1 MLVVTPGNKIKINFL
16 FIYNGDVYDPTTHA
30 TPSDVF
36 VGVVRGDNVF
46 SSVILNP
53 ISYLFTS
60 ATPDPNTYIEK
71 ISNSQFCFNYTVP
84 QNFFPGI
91 YTAVAKTFREN
102 EEITIESRFQV
113 KENENEPFSTVPLGS
128 RSSRVNFN
136 PSYEDLNASNMESIL
151 LVGHGDGIELNS
163 PVKIRS
169 VQHAIDLLSGDF
181 DSPLIRGVFDAYGA
195 GAKNIFICATAP
207 MLEYVEDIEERL
219 VPASYLNLESATPI
233 YQTFYQKYYE
243 RLSETYSI
251 LTELDF
257 IDIIVPLE
265 VSMISTGGIDFVTQ
279 LANYLD
285 DFHNQT
291 GNVQI
296 GVMGSKTNG
305 ISSQDIALLEANPVL
320 VNKLTTVFMNQITS
334 DKGRYIFPVYGEAVF
349 SHSQVDLSYSNSVSA
364 AVAGMISQNPL
375 NTGMIRK
382 RIPGALSLYGVNLN
396 SPEMARLEAI
406 GINTIYRGNKAR
418 RSQSY
423 QVYLSDDFTLASKNS
438 VYNKLPQIRLVSY
451 IASMVKD
458 YGYQAVGKFGYDRII
473 SSVNSLLTSLKKDRT
488 IVDFEFKAES
498 NPTDLGVIT
507 LYINIISS
515 LGLKK
520 INLSLSAGPGA

>member
-1 MLVVTPGNKIKINFL
+1 
-16 FIYNGDVYDPTTHA
+16 
-30 TPSDVF
+30 
-36 VGVVRGDNVF
+36 
-46 SSVILNP
+46 
-53 ISYLFTS
+53 
-60 ATPDPNTYIEK
+60 
-71 ISNSQFCFNYTVP
+71 
-84 QNFFPGI
+84 
-91 YTAVAKTFREN
+91 
-102 EEITIESRFQV
+102 
-113 KENENEPFSTVPLGS
+113 
-128 RSSRVNFN
+128 
-136 PSYEDLNASNMESIL
+136 
-151 LVGHGDGIELNS
+151 
-163 PVKIRS
+163 
-169 VQHAIDLLSGDF
+169 
-181 DSPLIRGVFDAYGA
+181 
-195 GAKNIFICATAP
+195 
-207 MLEYVEDIEERL
+207 
-219 VPASYLNLESATPI
+219 
-233 YQTFYQKYYE
+233 
-243 RLSETYSI
+243 
-251 LTELDF
+251 
-257 IDIIVPLE
+257 
-265 VSMISTGGIDFVTQ
+265 MISTCGIDFVTQ

-334 DKGRYIFPVYGEAVF
+334 DKGRYVFPVYGEAVF

-418 RSQSY
+418 RSQPY

-498 NPTDLGVIT
+498 DPTDLGVIT